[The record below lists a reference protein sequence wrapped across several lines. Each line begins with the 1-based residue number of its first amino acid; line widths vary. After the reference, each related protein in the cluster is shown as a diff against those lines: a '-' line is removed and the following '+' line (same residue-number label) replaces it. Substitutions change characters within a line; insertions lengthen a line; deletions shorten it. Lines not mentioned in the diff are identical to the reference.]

1 MSIRIITDSAS
12 DIAQGSQQGLEIV
25 PLSITFGEGAN
36 AKVYADGV
44 DLTPQRFYEL
54 LVETDTLP
62 KTSQPAPGLF
72 RDAYLSAREANDDVV
87 VITIASGLSGTY
99 QSAQLALSEIEAK
112 DPEWAARVHII
123 ESGSACVGQRAL
135 VEWALRMVREGMS
148 CEQIV
153 KELELRKRDLR
164 VVVLLDTL
172 EYLRRGGRL
181 TGGAAAVG
189 TLLSIKPVVELRDG
203 VISILGKA
211 RGSKNGKN
219 LLNQK
224 IEAVGG
230 IDYELPINV
239 GYAGTSAHLANKYI
253 DDSSHLWESASG
265 KPSVWPMGA
274 TIGTH
279 TGPGAIAVSFFAK
292 RV

>member
-12 DIAQGSQQGLEIV
+12 DIAQGSQQGLEVV
-25 PLSITFGEGAN
+25 PLSITFGEGTT
-36 AKVYADGV
+36 AKVYSDGV

-54 LVETDTLP
+54 LVETDALP

-72 RDAYLSAREANDDVV
+72 RDAYLAAREANDDVV
-87 VITIASGLSGTY
+87 VITLASGLSGTY
-99 QSAQLALSEIEAK
+99 QSAQLALSEIAAS
-112 DPEWAARVHII
+112 DPEYAARVHII
-123 ESGSACVGQRAL
+123 DSGSACVGQRAL
-135 VEWALRMVREGMS
+135 VEWALRMASEGMS

-164 VVVLLDTL
+164 IVVLLDTL

-189 TLLSIKPVVELRDG
+189 TLLSIKPVVEVRDG
-203 VISILGKA
+203 VVGILGKA

-224 IEAVGG
+224 IEEVGG

-239 GYAGTSAHLANKYI
+239 GYAGTSAHLAEKYI
-253 DDSSHLWESASG
+253 NDNHHLWEGAAS
-265 KPSVWPMGA
+265 KPPVWPMGA

-279 TGPGAIAVSFFAK
+279 AGPGAIAVSFFAK